1 VEADEP
7 RIGSAVKQGEWKTV
21 DMNAPEI
28 AAELKRLRYD
38 VAAHQRQ
45 IRKTTDLEMVR
56 LLKAEESILF
66 EEIARLRSELRT
78 LRN

>member
-1 VEADEP
+1 MIYAM
-7 RIGSAVKQGEWKTV
+7 KQGEWKTV